1 MYSIT
6 QLPWTRQDQGPGQKM
21 PNPVL
26 VNTGLQRKRDAVEI
40 LELHFTG
47 FTNWLC
53 GTKKKTKKKASKI
66 LYSAFQWY
74 WYLINLLRACKFC
87 NSFNEAF
94 PNKGKEKWTYFYAL
108 HIIFFFN
115 FLHFLYRM
123 SMFSSVFALFTWVNE
138 VCHVSF
144 ASINLSC
151 SELSW
156 NKFLFICDVNWYQPR
171 RWPWTP
177 GDEVFVIYN
186 QCKVTT
192 VVMTTSVYLSIS

>member
-1 MYSIT
+1 MDKAGPRTRPENAESCASQYWASAKERRRRN
-6 QLPWTRQDQGPGQKM
+6 PWIAFHR
-21 PNPVL
+21 L
-26 VNTGLQRKRDAVEI
+26 Y
-40 LELHFTG
+40 ELTLW
-47 FTNWLC
+47 NE
-53 GTKKKTKKKASKI
+53 KKTKKKASKI

-177 GDEVFVIYN
+177 GDDLFVIYN